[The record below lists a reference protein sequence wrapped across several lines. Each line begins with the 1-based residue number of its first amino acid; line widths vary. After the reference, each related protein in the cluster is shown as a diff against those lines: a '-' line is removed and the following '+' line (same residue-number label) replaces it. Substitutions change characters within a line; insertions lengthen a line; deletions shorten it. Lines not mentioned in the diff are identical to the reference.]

1 MCLGDSHLR
10 VINVKKELQRKLEE
24 VKELNRQA
32 EESKNAM
39 KQAPNPS
46 SNIPGSNQKESGKM
60 N

>member
-1 MCLGDSHLR
+1 M
-10 VINVKKELQRKLEE
+10 INVKKELQRKLEE

-46 SNIPGSNQKESGKM
+46 SNIPGSNPKESGKM